1 MWSATV
7 LSLFPEMFP
16 GTLGLSIAGKALKN
30 DIWSLKMINI
40 RDFSNDKNGKVDDI
54 PFGGGHGMVIKP
66 DVIDK
71 ALNSV
76 IDAEGPRIYLSPRG
90 KRFDQRFAKR
100 LSEEKGAVFICGRYE
115 GVDERFLDNNDIVEL
130 SVGDYIL
137 SGGELG
143 VQIVI
148 DATIRLLPN
157 VIGNPEGLIEE
168 SFENNLLEYPLY
180 TQPRV
185 WKNRKVPEVLLS
197 GDHKKIKE
205 WKIKKAE
212 EITKLKRPDLWS
224 KYIKT
229 KVDKKLLICY
239 VYTI

>member
-40 RDFSNDKNGKVDDI
+40 RDFSDDKNGKVDDI

-115 GVDERFLDNNDIVEL
+115 GVDERFLDNNDVVEL

-143 VQIVI
+143 VQIVL

-168 SFENNLLEYPLY
+168 SFEKNLLEYPLY

-205 WKIKKAE
+205 WKIKKSE

-224 KYIKT
+224 KYIKS
-229 KVDKKLLICY
+229 
-239 VYTI
+239 

>member
-40 RDFSNDKNGKVDDI
+40 RDFSDDKNGKVDDV

-76 IDAEGPRIYLSPRG
+76 IDAKGPRIYLSPRG
-90 KRFDQRFAKR
+90 EKFDQRYAKS

-115 GVDERFLDNNDIVEL
+115 GVDERFLDDNDIIEL
-130 SVGDYIL
+130 SVGDYVL

-143 VQIVI
+143 VQIVL

-168 SFENNLLEYPLY
+168 SFEKNLLEYPLY

-197 GDHKKIKE
+197 GDHQKIKE

-224 KYIKT
+224 KYIKS
-229 KVDKKLLICY
+229 
-239 VYTI
+239 

>member
-143 VQIVI
+143 VQIVL

-157 VIGNPEGLIEE
+157 VIGNAEGLIEE

-224 KYIKT
+224 KYIKS
-229 KVDKKLLICY
+229 
-239 VYTI
+239 